1 MNKHCAVPNY
11 IHTPHP
17 PRRALLIYTPT
28 PLEWCLPNPAT
39 PGFSVISLLG
49 WVPAGKNVS
58 LKNGVALYFYAKD
71 NCFYEKRKH
80 LYLC

>member
-1 MNKHCAVPNY
+1 M
-11 IHTPHP
+11 
-17 PRRALLIYTPT
+17 IYTPT
-28 PLEWCLPNPAT
+28 PLEWCLPNPAA